1 MPLILNIDTATEFA
15 SVCLAKDEEVLML
28 ISNNEQKNH
37 ASFLQP
43 AIKKIF
49 EQTGYTLNRI
59 DVVAVSNGP
68 GSYTGLRVGLSSA
81 KGLCFALNKPL
92 ILLNTLE
99 IMASGCIQSYQKEAT
114 MGGDLRFC
122 PMIDARRMDVFAAVY
137 TTKMETLVAPQAL
150 TISENSFKDFLHAHS
165 IIFFGSG
172 STKCENLLATPHSV
186 FSKFNHSAASMVLLS
201 LQQYQLSAFADLAYS
216 EPFYLKE
223 FYTPAKKLI

>member
-15 SVCLAKDEEVLML
+15 SVCLAKDEEILML
-28 ISNNEQKNH
+28 VSNKEQKNH

-43 AIKKIF
+43 AIKKIA
-49 EQTGYTLNRI
+49 EETGYTLNEI
-59 DVVAVSNGP
+59 DAVAVSNGP

-92 ILLNTLE
+92 LLLNTLE
-99 IMASGCIQSYQKEAT
+99 IMAWGCIAEYEKNNSIN
-114 MGGDLRFC
+114 DNLLFC

-137 TTKMETLVAPQAL
+137 TTNLHVVVAPQAL
-150 TISENSFKDFLHAHS
+150 KINENSFSELLNNQP

-172 STKCENLLATPHSV
+172 SGKCENILTNPNSI
-186 FSKFNHSAASMVLLS
+186 FSKFNHSAASMVSLS
-201 LQQYQLSAFADLAYS
+201 LQQYQKAAFSDLAYS

-223 FYTPAKKLI
+223 FYTLAKKLI